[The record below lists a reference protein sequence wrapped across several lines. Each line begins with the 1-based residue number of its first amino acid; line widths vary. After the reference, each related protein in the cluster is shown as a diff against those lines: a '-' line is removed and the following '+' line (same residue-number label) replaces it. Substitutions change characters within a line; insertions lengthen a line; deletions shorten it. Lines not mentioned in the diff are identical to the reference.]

1 MNYYND
7 IYNFYENIGKLT
19 NIAHNCGNV
28 DAAKE
33 LRTVQMAVRDLIN
46 ARHDGKFATE
56 GNGIDGWL
64 HLWVSQYRYEPTKI
78 LIT

>member
-7 IYNFYENIGKLT
+7 IYKFYENIGKLT

-33 LRTVQMAVRDLIN
+33 LRNVQMAVRDLIN
-46 ARHDGKFATE
+46 ARHDGKFTTE

-64 HLWVSQYRYEPTKI
+64 HL
-78 LIT
+78 